1 MTREKALEA
10 SRALDDI
17 DGFSHFMDKVE
28 QAFNEA
34 SDICDMRDFYC
45 TLMETLENEL
55 NRRKKVLED
64 L

>member
-34 SDICDMRDFYC
+34 SELCDMRDFYC
-45 TLMETLENEL
+45 ILMETLEEEL
-55 NRRKKVLED
+55 NRRKKFLEE